1 MELRDKKQAFTSL
14 FFILSKQYQEQNKQS
29 FLRICAYKRNG
40 GGF

>member
-14 FFILSKQYQEQNKQS
+14 FFNLRKQDQEQNKQS
-29 FLRICAYKRNG
+29 LLWICAYKRNG